1 MGKLIHLAT
10 TSLDGY
16 IEDAS
21 GSFDWSAPDEEVHA
35 FINDRVRSASVFL
48 QGRLMY
54 EVMAVW
60 ETDPSL
66 AESSPITRDFAQ
78 IWQGLDKIVYS
89 TTLDRVITTRTSLE
103 RRFDP
108 ERVQS
113 LKAEAAGDI
122 GVGGSTLAAAV
133 WRAGLVDEYQLFLVP
148 WLVGGGK
155 PALPPDVRLP
165 LELLDQRRFESGVV
179 YLRYGM
185 KAAEGGS
192 Q

>member
-1 MGKLIHLAT
+1 MGKLFYFGT

-35 FINDRVRSASVFL
+35 FVNDRLRSTSVFL

-66 AESSPITRDFAQ
+66 AESSPIMRDFAQ
-78 IWQGLDKIVYS
+78 IWQAVDKIVYS
-89 TTLDRVITTRTSLE
+89 TTLDRVITTRTTLE

-108 ERVQS
+108 ESLRS
-113 LKAEAAGDI
+113 LKAETAGDI
-122 GVGGSTLAAAV
+122 GVGGSSLASAV
-133 WRAGLVDEYQLFLVP
+133 WRAGLVDECRLFVVP

-155 PALPPDVRLP
+155 PALPEGVKLP
-165 LELLDQRRFESGVV
+165 LELLDQRRFDSGVV
-179 YLRYGM
+179 YLRYRI
-185 KAAEGGS
+185 KNEGEGR
-192 Q
+192 